1 MMDFLSKRQFR
12 IHHAVGRHRHFFSS
26 VLLRAKSN
34 DDVRVLVVLGLV
46 LGGGVKST
54 TTQGRDGAV
63 DDVPARD
70 DDTFPSHQHRRL

>member
-1 MMDFLSKRQFR
+1 MMDFLPKRQFR
-12 IHHAVGRHRHFFSS
+12 IHHAVGHHRHFFSS

-34 DDVRVLVVLGLV
+34 DDVRVLVVLGLGV
-46 LGGGVKST
+46 GVKST

>member
-34 DDVRVLVVLGLV
+34 DDVRVIVVLGLV

-54 TTQGRDGAV
+54 TQGRDATV

-70 DDTFPSHQHRRL
+70 DDTFP